1 MLSLGEPSPSIT
13 VVQKRMSSAHK
24 SPPPLLQ
31 QQEITTKKKFGKN
44 LNKLT
49 KPPPAAATSSA
60 KSNANSR
67 NGLLLLSTKRP
78 SSGAAAVSTGGIL
91 ASKSAT
97 LATAKPLPSLGL
109 QNKSSPSTHDALL
122 GAVVGASRAES
133 QEPDAWGVAE
143 RHKGN
148 DLDWNQDPGEALHIV
163 SDTQT
168 FYDDH
173 HNGDEYHDNELAS
186 SNWEEYGGRNST
198 SIGGAALYDPVGGTE
213 NDANANAIIKDRAEK
228 KRAEEEL
235 RQNEQRERATQK
247 LRELD
252 QKVADEAR
260 DQTKVRSLYDPSN
273 STKLSYSVSAGGK
286 DTSPSTEPSIPH
298 NGSNGIH
305 FSEPNEIDS
314 YSRQPVI
321 HLSSYD
327 DRDRGERG
335 VNAAPRMLY
344 DPKSGSMV
352 AVPTRDESAAA
363 GRVKSKERGKKP
375 KNTKEPK
382 IDAKQDADCAKGA
395 RKAKRPDKK
404 PATEVSS
411 PAKVDPKKG
420 KVINERKLPRT
431 CGVLYTRDSKGNF
444 VCVDGCDGDLGYGSH
459 SVPGGRINNPDAYN
473 NYLKEQKTTHEDAEA
488 YKHDHLDASY
498 EADADDEVMLHTGFN
513 APPEAREVKFEWVKP
528 SDRIELITGVDE
540 SPTLQATAKEWAPSQ
555 AALAAAAAR
564 FGTNV
569 DGDIISE
576 DEDDGPHFGLG
587 FDPTLH
593 MDSMMQSPSAE
604 PTHSLDAVDLPSLS
618 LEPAFEGTAK
628 TNHIFAFGAD
638 STWGTSDSG
647 GNSDSWGTPS
657 STPNAVTFLSLS
669 SSKTWS
675 GISAFGGTLGS
686 SSLKADHSRS
696 TGD

>member
-1 MLSLGEPSPSIT
+1 M
-13 VVQKRMSSAHK
+13 
-24 SPPPLLQ
+24 
-31 QQEITTKKKFGKN
+31 
-44 LNKLT
+44 
-49 KPPPAAATSSA
+49 
-60 KSNANSR
+60 
-67 NGLLLLSTKRP
+67 
-78 SSGAAAVSTGGIL
+78 
-91 ASKSAT
+91 
-97 LATAKPLPSLGL
+97 
-109 QNKSSPSTHDALL
+109 
-122 GAVVGASRAES
+122 GASRAES

-143 RHKGN
+143 RQKNPEQGEET
-148 DLDWNQDPGEALHIV
+148 PGV
-163 SDTQT
+163 PDTPT
-168 FYDDH
+168 HFDKNY
-173 HNGDEYHDNELAS
+173 GDEYLDNELPH
-186 SNWEEYGGRNST
+186 SNWDEYGGRHSA
-198 SIGGAALYDPVGGTE
+198 SIGSASLYDPAGETE
-213 NDANANAIIKDRAEK
+213 EDHKVIMIKDRAEK

-235 RQNEQRERATQK
+235 RQNEQRERAAQK

-252 QKVADEAR
+252 QKMADEAR
-260 DQTKVRSLYDPSN
+260 EEVKVRTLYDPTSN
-273 STKLSYSVSAGGK
+273 LSKMSYSVSAGGK
-286 DTSPSTEPSIPH
+286 DSAPSTEASIPQ
-298 NGSNGIH
+298 NGTNGMH
-305 FSEPNEIDS
+305 FSEPNEVDS

-335 VNAAPRMLY
+335 ANAAPRMLY

-352 AVPTRDESAAA
+352 AVPTRDESTAA
-363 GRVKSKERGKKP
+363 GRVKNKERGKKQ
-375 KNTKEPK
+375 KNIKEQKVDP
-382 IDAKQDADCAKGA
+382 KQDTECAKGA

-404 PATEVSS
+404 PPTEVSS

-420 KVINERKLPRT
+420 KVTNERKLPRT

-459 SVPGGRINNPDAYN
+459 SVPGGRINNPDAYTK
-473 NYLKEQKTTHEDAEA
+473 YLKEQKTTDEDAEA

-498 EADADDEVMLHTGFN
+498 EADADEEVMLHTGFS
-513 APPEAREVKFEWVKP
+513 APESREVKFDWVKP

-564 FGTNV
+564 FGTSV
-569 DGDIISE
+569 DGDIIS
-576 DEDDGPHFGLG
+576 DDDDDDDGPHFGLG

-604 PTHSLDAVDLPSLS
+604 PAHSLDAVDLPSLS

-657 STPNAVTFLSLS
+657 TTPNAVTFLSLS
-669 SSKTWS
+669 SSNTWS
-675 GISAFGGTLGS
+675 GISAFGGALGS
-686 SSLKADHSRS
+686 SSLNGDHSRT